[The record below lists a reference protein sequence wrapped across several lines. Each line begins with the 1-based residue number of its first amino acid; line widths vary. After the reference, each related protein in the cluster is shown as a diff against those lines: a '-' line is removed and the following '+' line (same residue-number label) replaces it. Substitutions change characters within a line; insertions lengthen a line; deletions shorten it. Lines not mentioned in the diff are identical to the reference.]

1 MKPPMIQAGFEVP
14 AALHDEAH
22 DGEFSGLSLALVAS
36 AIEIERDSPDFL
48 EIVMVASAS
57 T

>member
-1 MKPPMIQAGFEVP
+1 MRPSVIPAGFEVP
-14 AALHDEAH
+14 PALHDEAH